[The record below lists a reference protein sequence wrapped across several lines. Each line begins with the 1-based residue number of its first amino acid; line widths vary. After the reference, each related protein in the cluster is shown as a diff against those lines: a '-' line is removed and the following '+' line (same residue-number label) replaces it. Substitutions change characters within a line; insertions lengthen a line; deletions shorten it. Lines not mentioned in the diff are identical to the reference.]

1 MLESFLQKL
10 KGQFGKQKSLVWF
23 VGLVIFLA
31 ASLLSV
37 LAWGGMSSLQ
47 EPSPDGGT
55 LDTPGL
61 LLEVVLKLGIVLF
74 LIYLSFQVFKRL
86 QKNTV
91 TGKNTQLSVVESVR
105 LSPQQSLHLI
115 RVSDFYLLIGATD
128 HSVTKLSTVD
138 LAPEVVESL
147 AEEAAPQ
154 EFSALFQKMIQ
165 RREADRNG

>member
-1 MLESFLQKL
+1 MLKRFLQKL

-23 VGLVIFLA
+23 VGLVILLA

-37 LAWGGMSSLQ
+37 LAWGGMPSLQ
-47 EPSPDGGT
+47 EPSPDGGS

-61 LLEVVLKLGIVLF
+61 FLEVVFKLGIVLC

-86 QKNTV
+86 QKNPGA
-91 TGKNTQLSVVESVR
+91 GKNNQLTVVESLR

-115 RVSDFYLLIGATD
+115 RVSDSFLLIGATD
-128 HSVTKLSTVD
+128 QSVTKLSTVD

-154 EFSALFQKMIQ
+154 EFSALFQKVIQ
-165 RREADRNG
+165 RRAADRNQ